1 MNTISP
7 NEDMFA
13 DFYQVGGYS
22 NLAGASANLMSRGRG
37 SSYGGGTFTELAS
50 RGRNSKS
57 FIAVAHRQFTRVYD
71 EIKQDFDLSDAEIN
85 RLYADYRN
93 QGGKR
98 VSGFKQFVAD
108 LEESKSKVQEQTID
122 DSSIALPTVE
132 PSTPSQPQKTK
143 PNLNYLYIG
152 IGAVVLIGA
161 TILIVKK

>member
-22 NLAGASANLMSRGRG
+22 NLAGASANLMSRGG
-37 SSYGGGTFTELAS
+37 SKGGTFTQLAQ

-57 FIAVAHRQFTRVYD
+57 FLGLAYREFTRVYD

-93 QGGKR
+93 QGGKGVR
-98 VSGFKQFVAD
+98 GFKQFVAD
-108 LEESKSKVQEQTID
+108 AEESKSKVQEQIID
-122 DSSIALPTVE
+122 DSAIALPTVE